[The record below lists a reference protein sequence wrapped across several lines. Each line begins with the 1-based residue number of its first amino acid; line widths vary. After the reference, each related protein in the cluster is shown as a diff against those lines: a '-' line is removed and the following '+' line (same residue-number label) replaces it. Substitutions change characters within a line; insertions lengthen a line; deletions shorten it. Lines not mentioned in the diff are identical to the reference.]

1 MDKITVNYKLTI
13 YKNDLEVTI
22 INNLTEIIPS
32 SVIFTDMITLLV
44 KKSGIK
50 HFQLHVENLKRN
62 TWEKIVGSNLAK
74 YIDGDNLHYQWLN
87 YSIGN
92 IQDVFQLFDN
102 EINIIINLTGF
113 GKSVGENEGIKFI
126 INPNERDRH
135 QFEPHVHCEYSGEKM
150 RIRLDTLEI
159 MGKDKAFRNS
169 KKVKK
174 AMQWVEKN
182 QTKLIDCY
190 NSLNEVKD
198 NDIKFEANI

>member
-74 YIDGDNLHYQWLN
+74 YIDGDNLHYQ
-87 YSIGN
+87 
-92 IQDVFQLFDN
+92 
-102 EINIIINLTGF
+102 
-113 GKSVGENEGIKFI
+113 
-126 INPNERDRH
+126 
-135 QFEPHVHCEYSGEKM
+135 
-150 RIRLDTLEI
+150 
-159 MGKDKAFRNS
+159 
-169 KKVKK
+169 
-174 AMQWVEKN
+174 
-182 QTKLIDCY
+182 
-190 NSLNEVKD
+190 
-198 NDIKFEANI
+198 

>member
-1 MDKITVNYKLTI
+1 
-13 YKNDLEVTI
+13 
-22 INNLTEIIPS
+22 
-32 SVIFTDMITLLV
+32 
-44 KKSGIK
+44 
-50 HFQLHVENLKRN
+50 
-62 TWEKIVGSNLAK
+62 
-74 YIDGDNLHYQWLN
+74 
-87 YSIGN
+87 
-92 IQDVFQLFDN
+92 
-102 EINIIINLTGF
+102 
-113 GKSVGENEGIKFI
+113 
-126 INPNERDRH
+126 
-135 QFEPHVHCEYSGEKM
+135 M